1 MAFKP
6 SPLLPNEKNRLLA
19 VEKSGVLDVI
29 NEEVYNIYCHLSRK
43 ITDCPESWAN
53 VIDENR
59 QYNFVMDGED
69 FSEDQK
75 NNSREFP
82 RAGTFCQYAIN
93 SPNPLIVSDLRKSTI
108 FRDHPSVLATD
119 GPRFYAA
126 FPLVNSEGYILG
138 SLCVRD
144 YRVRKISKNIIELM
158 KSLASKL
165 SHQLDIQTQQ
175 RHTSIEKVLRTVEI
189 LDSEFETLTLKE
201 SASILKCF
209 SNNLLSKEEKEQ
221 LKQLGIFDSQFKL
234 TDKSKKMVHEL
245 KLDAAIL
252 KRVKIP
258 TMHTNEIDNLFKDL
272 E

>member
-1 MAFKP
+1 MAFKA
-6 SPLLPNEKNRLLA
+6 SPILSNEKNRLLA

-59 QYNFVMDGED
+59 QYNFVLDGVD
-69 FSEDQK
+69 FSEERRK
-75 NNSREFP
+75 NSREFP
-82 RAGTFCQYAIN
+82 RAMTFCQYAIN
-93 SPNPLIVSDLRKSTI
+93 SPNPLIVSDLRKSSI
-108 FRDHPSVLATD
+108 FKDHPSVLATD

-144 YRVRKISKNIIELM
+144 YRVRKISKSIIELM

-189 LDSEFETLTLKE
+189 LDSQFKNLTLKE

-209 SNNLLSKEEKEQ
+209 SSNLLSYEEKEQ
-221 LKQLGIFDSQFKL
+221 LKKLGIFDSQFKL
-234 TDKSKKMVHEL
+234 TKKSKTMLQEL

-252 KRVKIP
+252 KRVKTP
-258 TMHTNEIDNLFKDL
+258 TMNTNEIDNLFKDL
-272 E
+272 A